1 MSKNTL
7 SYDKNG
13 YIVLKHF
20 FPQEKLNLVQTQLQ
34 SIIGHEL
41 AKAGIQATDI
51 PNEGLLELEQKDHNI
66 IQRIYDTFSGSDG
79 LLNIVSDTK
88 LRNVIKDLLGLT
100 EDQAIFNL
108 YHVGRI
114 DPPNDNRFTYGWH
127 QQSYYSIAE
136 SDQVQLWT
144 PLVNRNTK
152 EMGTISILLDSHKEE
167 IQHHVDQVPDG
178 HKQMII
184 GDEEVTHFKEKI
196 IELNPTDILLFH
208 PLMIHRSNNN
218 VSKKVRYSLVSTFVN
233 PYDPRFRRMTKQEK
247 HDYHESRCKTV

>member
-88 LRNVIKDLLGLT
+88 LRNVIKDLLG
-100 EDQAIFNL
+100 
-108 YHVGRI
+108 
-114 DPPNDNRFTYGWH
+114 
-127 QQSYYSIAE
+127 
-136 SDQVQLWT
+136 
-144 PLVNRNTK
+144 
-152 EMGTISILLDSHKEE
+152 
-167 IQHHVDQVPDG
+167 
-178 HKQMII
+178 
-184 GDEEVTHFKEKI
+184 
-196 IELNPTDILLFH
+196 
-208 PLMIHRSNNN
+208 
-218 VSKKVRYSLVSTFVN
+218 
-233 PYDPRFRRMTKQEK
+233 
-247 HDYHESRCKTV
+247 